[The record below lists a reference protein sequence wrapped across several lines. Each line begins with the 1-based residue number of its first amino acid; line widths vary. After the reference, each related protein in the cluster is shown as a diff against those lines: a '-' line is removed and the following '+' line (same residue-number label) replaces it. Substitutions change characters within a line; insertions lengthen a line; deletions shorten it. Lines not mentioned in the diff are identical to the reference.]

1 MISTEVLRRTS
12 AELVEYSRLT
22 RQRAEEAR
30 ARSVKIRQSARDAAK
45 SAAGRRVYSDAAK
58 DRQTKR

>member
-1 MISTEVLRRTS
+1 MISTDVLRRTS

-30 ARSVKIRQSARDAAK
+30 ASSLSELTRRGSVR
-45 SAAGRRVYSDAAK
+45 
-58 DRQTKR
+58 